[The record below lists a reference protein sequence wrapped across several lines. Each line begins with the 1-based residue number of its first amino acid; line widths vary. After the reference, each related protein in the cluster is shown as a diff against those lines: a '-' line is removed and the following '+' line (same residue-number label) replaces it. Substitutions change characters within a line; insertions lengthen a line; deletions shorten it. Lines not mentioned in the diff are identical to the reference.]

1 MEIHGIG
8 GRVYPWPPIP
18 CSVGAVVGHIN
29 FENVEVVYKT
39 GLKALKGVTLDI
51 PRGQFVVV
59 VGLSGAGK
67 STLIRTVNSLVLPSS
82 GRVVV
87 DGTDVTRAR
96 GRALRS
102 ARSDIGMIFQTFNL
116 VKRSSVIRNVL
127 AGRLGNLPAW
137 RGVLS
142 AFPREDLAYAHD
154 CLDRVGIA
162 EKAYVRA
169 DALSG
174 GQQQRVGIARALAQ
188 NPSVM
193 LADEPVASLD
203 PPTSHAV
210 MSDLKRISREDGIT
224 TVVNLHFIDMA
235 RDYADRIVG
244 MRDGLV
250 VFDGTP
256 EEATDAS
263 FEEIYGRP
271 IDDKDLRGG

>member
-1 MEIHGIG
+1 M
-8 GRVYPWPPIP
+8 
-18 CSVGAVVGHIN
+18 GHIN

-87 DGTDVTRAR
+87 DGTDVTSAR
-96 GRALRS
+96 GRALRR

-127 AGRLGNLPAW
+127 AGRLGSLPAW

-154 CLDRVGIA
+154 CLDRVGIP

-235 RDYADRIVG
+235 RDYADRIIG

-256 EEATDAS
+256 DEATDAS